1 METYFEISES
11 GDSVRV
17 EVLKYAHYGAESD
30 WDKNW
35 VKSKV
40 AVKAGSFS
48 GEYNA
53 EFRTTDFDRFKKD
66 FSALY
71 DNLSGGALFSD
82 LEGYLELRIVGDGNG
97 HFEMKATAND
107 KPGIYGSQLTFEM
120 NFDQT
125 YIKDI
130 VRQLDRITEAFP
142 VVGNL
147 NKA

>member
-11 GDSVRV
+11 GNKVRIEAV
-17 EVLKYAHYGAESD
+17 EFAHHGAEID

-40 AVKAGSFS
+40 TVKAGSFS
-48 GEYNA
+48 GEYDA
-53 EFRTTDFDRFKKD
+53 EFMTTDFDRFKKD

-71 DNLSGGALFSD
+71 DNLSGGAMFSD

-97 HFEMKATAND
+97 HFEMKAIAND

-125 YIKDI
+125 YIKNI
-130 VRQLDRITEAFP
+130 VRQLGKIAEAFP

-147 NKA
+147 K